1 MITQVSCKLTNS
13 LLNYA
18 ERLGVSLSPLFETFD
33 GPEEFLRDPHFWI
46 DLNLCEKFLSRASK
60 IIGDPNLG
68 GTLGGQI
75 IELNSLGAL
84 DHVFKMMPSQ
94 RDYYH
99 NLPRFFSY
107 FLAPLDKFD
116 EVDHDQNHV
125 RFSLPLSGF
134 EFPQVFSYLRGVLE
148 NLPRYTGHPALT
160 STYFIEKN
168 ELYISWETTQS
179 SLFDEEPGQVLNPKL
194 IQNLSRQLE
203 ESERS
208 LQMKNREVLVQK
220 SELDQLRLELQTQSR
235 EKVYA
240 EKMSGLAQLA
250 AGVAHEI
257 NNPLSFVMSNL
268 GRFEEY
274 FQRIQKYIARLEKGD
289 LPQDLKKHF
298 DMEFIF
304 SESPLMLKE
313 ASDGLR
319 RVKEIVKDLSS
330 LAHPQSGRDENK
342 ILTDLNGILESSLK
356 VFQDELA
363 HGNIQVEKNFSLK
376 KPVKVFPVRISQVF
390 MNLISNAIHAV
401 PSGGSIE
408 LRTLEKTGSAVIEI
422 MDSGV
427 GMDESVLNRIFT
439 PFFTTKEAGRGTG
452 LGLSIAQSIIEMH
465 KGHIDVKSEKGKGSQ
480 FIVTLPLTH

>member
-1 MITQVSCKLTNS
+1 VVTQVSCKLTNS

-46 DLNLCEKFLSRASK
+46 DLNLCEKFLRSASK

-68 GTLGGQI
+68 GTLGSQI
-75 IELNSLGAL
+75 VELNSLGAL

-94 RDYYH
+94 KDYYH

-107 FLAPLDKFD
+107 FLAPLGKFD
-116 EVDHDQNHV
+116 EGDHDQNHV
-125 RFSLPLSGF
+125 RFTLPISGQ
-134 EFPQVFSYLRGVLE
+134 EFPQIFSYLRGVLE

-160 STYFIEKN
+160 STYSTEKN
-168 ELYISWETTQS
+168 ELYISWETAQS

-208 LQMKNREVLVQK
+208 LQMKNREVLIQK
-220 SELDQLRLELQTQSR
+220 SELDQMRMELQTQVR

-289 LPQDLKKHF
+289 SPRDLKKHF
-298 DMEFIF
+298 DMDFIF

-342 ILTDLNGILESSLK
+342 ISTDLNGILESSLK

-363 HGNIQVEKNFSLK
+363 QGNIQVERNFSLQ

-401 PSGGSIE
+401 PSGGRLE
-408 LRTLEKTGSAVIEI
+408 LKTTEKTGSAIIEI
-422 MDSGV
+422 ADSGM
-427 GMDESVLNRIFT
+427 GMDETVLNRIFT
-439 PFFTTKEAGRGTG
+439 PFFTTKEVGKGTG

-480 FIVTLPLTH
+480 FIVTLPLAH